1 MNLQA
6 SISPKSLATV
16 DYANLLQPIGV
27 DIGNGQL
34 KLVTTNGE
42 TRTDSYVHYLTERS
56 TDTVKGYVEYQ
67 DGDRSDLIGKQWIG
81 GLNAYYNGLNS
92 IYRVTD
98 DKQGK
103 PQLGLQIMPRQL
115 HCPVASIT
123 NPVPLGIVIRFASI
137 TSSAESQTWWK
148 VQRNCRGNC
157 RGAIA
162 RFTGQDL

>member
-6 SISPKSLATV
+6 STAPKSLATV
-16 DYANLLQPIGV
+16 DYANLLQPMGV

-42 TRTDSYVHYLTERS
+42 TCTESYVHYLIERS

-103 PQLGLQIMPRQL
+103 PQRL
-115 HCPVASIT
+115 
-123 NPVPLGIVIRFASI
+123 
-137 TSSAESQTWWK
+137 
-148 VQRNCRGNC
+148 CRKKSEV
-157 RGAIA
+157 RYA
-162 RFTGQDL
+162 